1 MIIFAEY
8 PVIMRKTF
16 FCLLLVF
23 SAGLLCCPFTTTA
36 QEEAPFYHGIRQ
48 GAHTG
53 DEPGLTE
60 STGYSGTGANIDVLY
75 HKIYWR
81 INPDSTKYIKG
92 SVQTN
97 FKTIQPAVSSIS
109 FDLRS
114 VLVIDSVIFRS
125 SQLPAG
131 NIVRTGNIVTISL
144 GTTLANNF
152 IDSLVIYYQGVPPA
166 VSGAAQG
173 YQKSTNAGAGNFIT
187 TLSESYED
195 RDWWPCKADMQDKID
210 SMDITVNVPWANPL
224 DADTFWVAC
233 NGKLV
238 DSSIVGNNRNFVF
251 KTRYPIASYLVAVSV
266 AKYNRYYRSVDVS
279 GTEVPVVYNLFRG
292 KTTTTYNNILTA
304 MDRINT
310 VLYEFSRRFGDYPF
324 KNEKHGFYDGLLGA
338 AGMEH
343 QTFSGIAT
351 SSLTSTRTLTHELMH
366 QWFGDNVTFSTW
378 NDLWLAEGFARY
390 SEALAGELV
399 PSLGVNPYTTR
410 NGFKN
415 SALSITTVSTWI
427 PDGNIATSNLIWS
440 SSYGS
445 AVYERGAM
453 IISMLRAI
461 SGDAKFYQALTDY
474 QTTLAGKSATTDSL
488 RNFFNRTLGR
498 DISVFFNDY
507 VGGSGN
513 GAAPV
518 GGIGNPIN
526 TVNWNSPSPNKL
538 VVQMA
543 SQTRTAGSNVSYFR
557 GPVVLHIKGA
567 LASQDTTIT
576 FFDWGSGNL
585 SYAGNGVSIPVSG
598 NRLSYYLSFTPTTV
612 VYDDSARTLSTGST
626 VNVPG
631 LDGYTWFGNSNTDW
645 NATGNWSAA
654 QVPPSGAD
662 ITIATVGSNQPILP
676 GNFATGPLTINS
688 GSTLIIGSNT
698 LTLNNVVR
706 GPGTFTGSASS
717 SLAVLD
723 SCGVLNFNQTNSS
736 TRTLQTLTISND
748 ANATI
753 GAGILEVLS
762 PFTLPRR
769 SKLTVLA
776 QEFITH

>member
-1 MIIFAEY
+1 
-8 PVIMRKTF
+8 
-16 FCLLLVF
+16 
-23 SAGLLCCPFTTTA
+23 
-36 QEEAPFYHGIRQ
+36 
-48 GAHTG
+48 
-53 DEPGLTE
+53 
-60 STGYSGTGANIDVLY
+60 
-75 HKIYWR
+75 
-81 INPDSTKYIKG
+81 
-92 SVQTN
+92 
-97 FKTIQPAVSSIS
+97 
-109 FDLRS
+109 
-114 VLVIDSVIFRS
+114 
-125 SQLPAG
+125 
-131 NIVRTGNIVTISL
+131 ISL